1 MTPHVLVVD
10 DDMLYAESLSAVLAQ
25 DGRLDV
31 VGQAAALVEATL
43 AAGLETVT
51 R

>member
-10 DDMLYAESLSAVLAQ
+10 DDTLYAESLTAVL
-25 DGRLDV
+25 
-31 VGQAAALVEATL
+31 EP
-43 AAGLETVT
+43 AGLETVT